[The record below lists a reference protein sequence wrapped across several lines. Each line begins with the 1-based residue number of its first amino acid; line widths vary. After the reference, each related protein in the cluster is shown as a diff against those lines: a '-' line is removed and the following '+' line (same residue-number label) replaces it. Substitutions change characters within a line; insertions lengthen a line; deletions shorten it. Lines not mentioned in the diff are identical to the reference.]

1 MRERGVRRAWTRGWS
16 TARFWLAACLALSFA
31 GVSRG
36 QEVASP
42 KPADTPTTTPETA
55 APSTPTAAGKVDTS
69 TPIAIIPND
78 SKDPASAVEI
88 RGGVDIYQGK
98 AAIESSGTITAGEK
112 TVAITLPSRGQ
123 LLLCGASKVSLSMD
137 SEHPSN
143 DRSGLMMALDHGALE
158 ANMRTGQNSDIVL
171 TPDFR
176 ILISG
181 PGVAA
186 VRVRL
191 GADGDTCVDN
201 HGVDAPYVTV
211 NGLFDG
217 GVYRVQADQHV
228 MFQHGSLKQVVD
240 NEKEPCGCPVET
252 PETLAAGNAFPLAQ
266 SAGLTGAPPPRE
278 NPAAP
283 GVVGPQAKATLN
295 YDGTKPKEPE
305 AKVEMARPITPVI
318 TAPPPAASQKKK
330 ARSNNLFVK
339 IGHMFRNIFGG

>member
-1 MRERGVRRAWTRGWS
+1 MARLFLAAGLLFTIAGVGWS
-16 TARFWLAACLALSFA
+16 
-31 GVSRG
+31 
-36 QEVASP
+36 QASP
-42 KPADTPTTTPETA
+42 PSPEPAQTPSTA
-55 APSTPTAAGKVDTS
+55 APATQVPATLPATAKVAVDAS

-98 AAIESSGTITAGEK
+98 AAIESSGTITAGER
-112 TVAITLPSRGQ
+112 TVEITLPSRGQ
-123 LLLCGASKVSLSMD
+123 LKLCGASKVSLSMD
-137 SEHPSN
+137 SEHPSA

-158 ANMRTGQNSDIVL
+158 ANMRTGENSDIVL

-201 HGVDAPYVTV
+201 HGANAPYVTV

-217 GVYRVQADQHV
+217 GVYRVQSDQRV

-240 NEKEPCGCPVET
+240 NEKEPCGCPVEQ
-252 PETLAAGNAFPLAQ
+252 PETSATGNTFPLAQ
-266 SAGLTGAPPPRE
+266 SAGLTGTPPPRE

-283 GVVGPQAKATLN
+283 GVVGPQANATLN
-295 YDGTKPKEPE
+295 YDGAGPKRIE
-305 AKVEMARPITPVI
+305 ATVEAAKPITPVV
-318 TAPPPAASQKKK
+318 TAPASTAREKKQKAK
-330 ARSNNLFVK
+330 SHNIFVK
-339 IGHMFRNIFGG
+339 IGHLFRNIFGG

>member
-1 MRERGVRRAWTRGWS
+1 MGWS
-16 TARFWLAACLALSFA
+16 TARLGLAACLFLGMA

-36 QEVASP
+36 Q
-42 KPADTPTTTPETA
+42 DA
-55 APSTPTAAGKVDTS
+55 APAPQAPEASAAAASAAKTPVDAS

-123 LLLCGASKVSLSMD
+123 LKLCGASKVSLSMD
-137 SEHPSN
+137 SEHPST
-143 DRSGLMMALDHGALE
+143 DRSGLMMALDQGALE
-158 ANMRTGQNSDIVL
+158 ANMRTGENSDIVL

-201 HGVDAPYVTV
+201 HGADAPYVTV
-211 NGLFDG
+211 NSLFDG

-240 NEKEPCGCPVET
+240 SEKEPCGCPVET
-252 PETLAAGNAFPLAQ
+252 PETSATGNAFPLAQ
-266 SAGLTGAPPPRE
+266 SAGLTGTPPPRE

-283 GVVGPQAKATLN
+283 GVVGPQANATLN
-295 YDGTKPKEPE
+295 YDGNKPKEPE
-305 AKVEMARPITPVI
+305 AKVEVAKPITPVV
-318 TAPPPAASQKKK
+318 TAPRPAHEKKSK
-330 ARSNNLFVK
+330 AKSRNLFVK
-339 IGHMFRNIFGG
+339 IGHLFRNIFGG

>member
-1 MRERGVRRAWTRGWS
+1 M
-16 TARFWLAACLALSFA
+16 ARLGIAAGLIL
-31 GVSRG
+31 GVSGVSAG
-36 QEVASP
+36 QASP
-42 KPADTPTTTPETA
+42 ASPDAAQTPAAVAPAPATPA
-55 APSTPTAAGKVDTS
+55 GIAPPVAKSPVDAS

-98 AAIESSGTITAGEK
+98 AAIESSGTITAGER

-123 LLLCGASKVSLSMD
+123 LKLCGASKVGLSMD

-143 DRSGLMMALDHGALE
+143 DHSGLMMALDHGAIE
-158 ANMRTGQNSDIVL
+158 ANMRTGENSDIVL

-181 PGVAA
+181 PGVAQ

-201 HGVDAPYVTV
+201 HGTDAPYVTV
-211 NGLFDG
+211 NSLFEG

-240 NEKEPCGCPVET
+240 NEKEPCGCPVEQ
-252 PETLAAGNAFPLAQ
+252 PETTATGNAFPLAQ

-283 GVVGPQAKATLN
+283 GVVGPQANATLN
-295 YDGTKPKEPE
+295 YDGNKPQGTE
-305 AKVEMARPITPVI
+305 AKVETAKPITPVV
-318 TAPPPAASQKKK
+318 TAPAPATGEKKQKAK
-330 ARSNNLFVK
+330 SHNFFVK
-339 IGHMFRNIFGG
+339 IGHLFRNIFGG

>member
-1 MRERGVRRAWTRGWS
+1 
-16 TARFWLAACLALSFA
+16 
-31 GVSRG
+31 VSWG
-36 QEVASP
+36 QETTSS
-42 KPADTPTTTPETA
+42 KPADTPAVT
-55 APSTPTAAGKVDTS
+55 PSTTAPATPAATSPVDTS

-78 SKDPASAVEI
+78 SKDPNSAVEI

-98 AAIESSGTITAGEK
+98 AAIESSGTITAGER

-123 LLLCGASKVSLSMD
+123 LKLCGASKVSLSMD
-137 SEHPSN
+137 SEHPST
-143 DRSGLMMALDHGALE
+143 DHSGLMMALDHGAIE

-201 HGVDAPYVTV
+201 HGTDAPYVTV

-240 NEKEPCGCPVET
+240 NEKEPCGCPVEQ
-252 PETLAAGNAFPLAQ
+252 PETSATGNAFPLAQ
-266 SAGLTGAPPPRE
+266 SAGLTGSPPPRE

-283 GVVGPQAKATLN
+283 GVVGPQANATLK
-295 YDGTKPKEPE
+295 YDGNKPGQAE
-305 AKVEMARPITPVI
+305 AKVETAKPITPVVI
-318 TAPPPAASQKKK
+318 APAHAHEKKPK
-330 ARSNNLFVK
+330 GRSHNLFVK
-339 IGHMFRNIFGG
+339 IGHLFRNIFGG